1 MVNNSTQ
8 TFSLPRHLKGR
19 SIHLNV
25 IPTVCNLKNMIEK
38 MITVKGNHSLL
49 KPWEKRSYKAYQ
61 IDKIKLALMFAPT
74 KETRVQL
81 IKQHILNGDPNDFG
95 PSCIDIYL
103 VAYVAENY
111 KPGKQAFF
119 DYVYKIGITDKRN
132 SAQAIWQVGKGDGTY
147 LGILNEDG
155 SVKDWGFFEEWIRGS
170 EG

>member
-1 MVNNSTQ
+1 MIKNSAQ
-8 TFSLPRHLKGR
+8 LSSLPRNLRGR

-25 IPTVCNLKNMIEK
+25 IPTVCNLKNMLEKLIEL
-38 MITVKGNHSLL
+38 KGNDSLL

-61 IDKIKLALMFAPT
+61 IEKIKLAIMFAPT

-119 DYVYKIGITDKRN
+119 NYVLKNGITDKQN

-147 LGILNEDG
+147 LGVLNEDG
-155 SVKDWGFFEEWIRGS
+155 SVKDWSFFGKWIRGS
-170 EG
+170 VE